1 MSFLFFA
8 SKASLLGGPRPASD
22 PETTEVSQRGFV
34 FCRNR
39 IGGLTIGA
47 TVYTFAAAG
56 PHTLYVVRWQGETY
70 VLVDRLEQDAGI
82 FVKVQTEDRKIT
94 IHKGNMVVK
103 ALTDLPVIRNRYE
116 QVTFS
121 EFYGTGT
128 GKNCISTPDLL

>member
-1 MSFLFFA
+1 MGHLPYGGCPKEALFFA
-8 SKASLLGGPRPASD
+8 GIVL
-22 PETTEVSQRGFV
+22 
-34 FCRNR
+34 
-39 IGGLTIGA
+39 GGLTIGA

-56 PHTLYVVRWQGETY
+56 PHTLYVARWQGEAY

-94 IHKGNMVVK
+94 IYKGNMVVK